1 MQKRPAAAE
10 WPGDLPVDV
19 EASVPRR
26 WRDDVRA
33 ARSAAQALYACAGS
47 RRNRMMMR
55 KDGILP
61 LLARLIQSDKAQL
74 LVPIVGILNHFAKEV
89 KSLRFNSRL
98 QQQEFTS
105 LKICDD
111 WIGTA
116 YGYIA
121 VRHGI

>member
-1 MQKRPAAAE
+1 
-10 WPGDLPVDV
+10 
-19 EASVPRR
+19 
-26 WRDDVRA
+26 
-33 ARSAAQALYACAGS
+33 
-47 RRNRMMMR
+47 MMMR